1 MCQAI
6 PRPVLAVTAERA
18 HVLIDG
24 QETWVDRRAV
34 PELAVGDYVV
44 VYAGVALERM
54 PEEAALEML
63 AFYEELEGL
72 LAESTELLP
81 DHAVILNDV
90 KDLPNQTG

>member
-44 VYAGVALERM
+44 VYAGVALE
-54 PEEAALEML
+54 ML

-72 LAESTELLP
+72 LAESTERLP

-90 KDLPNQTG
+90 KDLPDQTS